1 MRASCLRSDDNKATF
16 NHDMKLQ
23 HENPNHRRILATAVI
38 ALPSALFAI
47 DTDSDGLDDSVETN
61 TGVYV
66 SPTNTGT
73 NPNNPDSDADGAGD
87 WYEVATIDTNPAEPP
102 AERPE

>member
-1 MRASCLRSDDNKATF
+1 MLWLKSS
-16 NHDMKLQ
+16 
-23 HENPNHRRILATAVI
+23 

-66 SPTNTGT
+66 SPSNTGT
-73 NPNNPDSDADGAGD
+73 NPTSFFIRASL
-87 WYEVATIDTNPAEPP
+87 ERSREPKA
-102 AERPE
+102 AERL